1 MGKSRDRELGQMI
14 VQDRVRLMS
23 TLVPIELAVMPGGR
37 LEIGEGTFINY
48 GTSIGVSQS
57 VKIGPNCAIGTYV
70 MIMDNNFH
78 RLEPDRRNEV
88 PDSAAVTLEEN
99 CLVGRKSDYPAGRD
113 HWRRQCGWRGQ
124 RGYARYPANTLAAGN
139 PAKVIRSL

>member
-1 MGKSRDRELGQMI
+1 
-14 VQDRVRLMS
+14 MS

-48 GTSIGVSQS
+48 GTSIGVRQS

-88 PDSAAVTLEEN
+88 PNSAAVTLEEN
-99 CLVGRKSDYPAGRD
+99 ICWAEE
-113 HWRRQCGWRGQ
+113 
-124 RGYARYPANTLAAGN
+124 
-139 PAKVIRSL
+139 